1 MTRRI
6 AALFLVLGAQ
16 GLAAQDLPILRP
28 EHVRAISQEV
38 SGDAAYEHVRIHTAY
53 HKPRGGSDGLWEVAR
68 YFEQQ
73 ARAAGLADVRVIKQP
88 STTTPWNARSAELWI
103 AGSAPERLAS
113 MLQTPL
119 HLADNSRRADVTAE
133 LVDVGDGS
141 READYAGRDVAGKV
155 VLAHGALGTVMDE
168 AVAKRG
174 AAGVVWSPNPAVD
187 RNLSYPD
194 QVNWSTLPLQT
205 ASGKPST
212 WAFILT
218 LRQGQALRQRL
229 ASATEPMRVRAQ
241 VDAEFTSREGE
252 QPWQVMVEGFIRG
265 TEPGIAQDV
274 MLTAH
279 LQESKPSANDDG
291 SGIGSIVEIARAL
304 NKLIADGALP
314 RPRRDIRFWWLTEI
328 SSQRQYFAD
337 NPEAHRRMW
346 VNVNQDMVGANQAQD
361 VMRTQNVT
369 RVPAARFHFLNDVT
383 EAVVDY
389 MVAANNF
396 DLAQQQNGIPLYPKP
411 HFARLGT
418 RHRYNARSIWFHNN
432 TDHMPFNEAPI
443 GVPAVT
449 FTNMPDHFIHTSDD
463 DLWNIDRTQL
473 GRNAAAVAMIAYAM
487 ASADDRSAPVLAAE
501 TAGRGAQRLA
511 RNLGLGLSWIA
522 VAEDGDR
529 AAAYA
534 RAVEQVRYAAR
545 RERRALGS
553 LAGISP
559 AGRRMTGP
567 LLAELDRQEAQA
579 LRELALKYRLVAG
592 RGAPSAPALG
602 EAERRLA
609 AIRPALVAGPTE
621 FLEKRGQLPSVP
633 GLHGL
638 MAHELL
644 NFVDGRRTGLEIF
657 REVAAEAREAGS
669 HYFGTVTPEGV
680 MQYLEGAQRVGVLR
694 M

>member
-1 MTRRI
+1 MTRRL
-6 AALFLVLGAQ
+6 AVLLALLGAQ
-16 GLAAQDLPILRP
+16 GLAAQDLPVLRP
-28 EHVRAISQEV
+28 EYVRSISQEV
-38 SGDAAYEHVRIHTAY
+38 SGDAAYEHVRFHTAF

-73 ARAAGLADVRVIKQP
+73 ARAAGLADVRIIKQA
-88 STTTPWNARSAELWI
+88 STSVPWNARLGELWI
-103 AGSAPERLAS
+103 AGSAPERIAS
-113 MLQTPL
+113 TLQTPL

-133 LVDVGDGS
+133 LVDVGAGAA
-141 READYAGRDVAGKV
+141 EADYAGRDVAGKV
-155 VLAHGALGTVMDE
+155 VLAHGGLGTVMDE

-174 AAGVVWSPNPAVD
+174 AAGVVWFPAPSSD

-194 QVNWSTLPLQT
+194 QVNWSTVPLQT

-212 WAFILT
+212 FAFILT

-229 ASATEPMRVRAQ
+229 ASAAQPVRVRAQ
-241 VDAEFTSREGE
+241 VDAEFTSKEGE
-252 QPWQVMVEGFIRG
+252 EPWQVMVEGFIRG

-291 SGIGSIVEIARAL
+291 SGIGSITEIARAL
-304 NKLIADGALP
+304 NKLIDSGALP

-346 VNVNQDMVGANQAQD
+346 VNVNQDMVGADQSQD
-361 VMRTQNVT
+361 IMRVQNVT
-369 RVPAARFHFLNDVT
+369 RLPAARFHFLNDVT

-389 MVAANNF
+389 MVAANNYE
-396 DLAQQQNGIPLYPKP
+396 LAQAQNGIPLYPNA

-418 RHRYNARSIWFHNN
+418 RHRFNAKSIWFHNN

-443 GVPAVT
+443 GVPGVT
-449 FTNMPDHFIHTSDD
+449 FTNMPDNYIHTSDD

-487 ASADDRSAPVLAAE
+487 ASADDRTAPVLAAE
-501 TAGRGAQRLA
+501 TAGRGAQRMA

-522 VAEDGDR
+522 EADDAGR
-529 AAAYA
+529 AAAYG
-534 RAVEQVRYAAR
+534 RAVDQVRYAAR

-553 LAGISP
+553 LEGISA
-559 AGRRMTGP
+559 AGRTLSAP
-567 LLAELDRQEAQA
+567 LLAELDRREAQA
-579 LRELALKYRLVAG
+579 LRELALGYRLVAG
-592 RGAPSAPALG
+592 RGAPSAAPLT

-609 AIRPALVAGPTE
+609 AVRPALVAGPKE
-621 FLEKRGQLPSVP
+621 FLEKRGQVPNVP

-638 MAHELL
+638 MAHEVLS
-644 NFVDGRRTGLEIF
+644 FVDGRRTGLEVY

-669 HYFGTVTPEGV
+669 HYYGTVTPEAV
-680 MQYLEGAQRVGVLR
+680 MRYLEGARTAGVVR